1 MPQHIFSDDEME
13 QQNRAQI
20 SDRTA
25 YMRWSTEVEPKKNV
39 IDSDF
44 LERNRISIIGLDKFA
59 PLANFKD
66 PRLMRLHKL
75 KMIII
80 DLEIEAGLI
89 HAAEGTAL
97 SAIDDVQISR
107 GDNGFYQRALIT
119 QRQEVESEERTDVQ
133 KKVGFFNK
141 MFGGKKQ
148 ESQQQQGGN
157 TQ

>member
-1 MPQHIFSDDEME
+1 MVQHIFEDEEIQHME
-13 QQNRAQI
+13 KSQM

-25 YMRWSTEVEPKKNV
+25 YMRWITEIEPKNNV
-39 IDSDF
+39 IDADF
-44 LERNRISIIGLDKFA
+44 LDRNKISIIGLNKFA

-107 GDNGFYQRALIT
+107 GDNGFFQRALIT
-119 QRQEVESEERTDVQ
+119 QRQEVESEERTDAQ

-141 MFGGKKQ
+141 LMGGGKKQ
-148 ESQQQQGGN
+148 EQQQQGG
-157 TQ
+157 QMQ